1 MKTQIKSIA
10 AALRSAKASAL
21 ALSVA
26 AALTL
31 APMATASIKEK
42 RTLPDSVR
50 HELVM
55 LPYLSVFD
63 NLSYRVNDNGVV
75 ELFGEVVRPTLRSD
89 AENVVKKLEGVAR
102 VENHIE
108 VLPLSPFDNRIRF
121 ATARAIYGYGPL
133 NRYGLGTQP
142 SIRIIVKNGN
152 VTLAGVVNTEMD
164 RNLANIRA
172 NSVPGVFSVH
182 NNLVVA
188 KN

>member
-1 MKTQIKSIA
+1 MKTLLNPLTKIA
-10 AALRSAKASAL
+10 NFKKTGVLTAAL
-21 ALSVA
+21 A

-31 APMATASIKEK
+31 APLGSASVKPH
-42 RTLPDSVR
+42 RDLPDAVR

-55 LPYLSVFD
+55 LPFLSVFD
-63 NLSYRVNDNGVV
+63 NLSYRVNNGVV

-89 AENVVKKLEGVAR
+89 AENVVKKLEGVTR

-108 VLPLSPFDNRIRF
+108 VLPLSSFDDRIRF

-133 NRYGLGTQP
+133 NRYGMGTQP

-152 VTLAGVVNTEMD
+152 VKLEGVVNTQAD
-164 RNLANIRA
+164 RDIANVRA
-172 NSVPGVFSVH
+172 NSVPGVFNVQ
-182 NNLVVA
+182 NDLIIA